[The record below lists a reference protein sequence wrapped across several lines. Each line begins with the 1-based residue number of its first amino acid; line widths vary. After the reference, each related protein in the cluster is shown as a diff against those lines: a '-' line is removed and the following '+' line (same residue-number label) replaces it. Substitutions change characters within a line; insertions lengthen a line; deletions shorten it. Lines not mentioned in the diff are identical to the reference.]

1 MKLVLI
7 PGLDGTGDLFASF
20 VAAMGDIECQ
30 VIAYPPGQPMDYR
43 AHEAHVRERL
53 PRDEGFVL
61 LAESFSGPVGVAIA
75 AAPPPGLR
83 ALILCCTFASNPLP
97 VFGSMSRLLAAFPAV
112 KIPPRL
118 FAPLLYAGHGTTEL
132 RRAHAQA
139 MAKVSAATLRARVAA
154 ILAVDYRS
162 LLPDIRVPLL
172 YLQASR
178 DRIVPRSALKAIQ
191 RVRAD
196 LEIATFDAPHFLLQI
211 LPSQVAA
218 QVRRFVRALN

>member
-7 PGLDGTGDLFASF
+7 PGLDGTGDLFAPF

-30 VIAYPPGQPMDYR
+30 VISYPPALPMNYL
-43 AHEAHVRERL
+43 AHEAHVREHL
-53 PRDEGFVL
+53 PRDQEFVL

-83 ALILCCTFASNPLP
+83 ALILCCSFASNPLP
-97 VFGSMSRLLAAFPAV
+97 AFGPLHRLFAAFPAV
-112 KIPPRL
+112 TIPPRL
-118 FAPLLYAGHGTTEL
+118 FAPLLYAGYGTPEL

-139 MAKVSAATLRARVAA
+139 MAKVSPATLQARVAA

-162 LLPDIRVPLL
+162 LLAEIRVPLF

-178 DRIVPRSALKAIQ
+178 DRVVPRSAFKAIQ
-191 RVRAD
+191 RVRSD
-196 LEIATFDAPHFLLQI
+196 VEVATFDAPHFLLQT
-211 LPSQVAA
+211 LPSQVAG
-218 QVRRFVRALN
+218 QVRRFVRALI